1 MAVPPDTPGTVDS
14 GALSQDLALEVLRQ
28 AQERV
33 KAQLDAGNA
42 LNSKLTTAF
51 GQAVTLSL
59 SSFGAAALGF
69 SNTSWVPA
77 WLAIGLFTSGLIWSY
92 AALVALRGL
101 RPQDWLPQAFS
112 PEELWRPEVLNP
124 PDAAR
129 GYAFI
134 ALGLQEAV
142 RVNEQQNVALSRTL
156 SEVLGLLV
164 HPLWL
169 GALAALGEA
178 AMARILPALLHGPIH
193 PPG

>member
-1 MAVPPDTPGTVDS
+1 MAVAPGTPGAVDS

-33 KAQLDAGNA
+33 KAQLDAGDA

-77 WLAIGLFTSGLIWSY
+77 WLAVGLSTSGLIWSY

-101 RPQDWLPQAFS
+101 RPQDWLPPAFS

-124 PDAAR
+124 PDVAR
-129 GYAFI
+129 GYAYI
-134 ALGLQEAV
+134 ALALQDAIT
-142 RVNEQQNVALSRTL
+142 VNEQQNIALSCTL

-164 HPLWL
+164 HALWL
-169 GALAALGEA
+169 GILAALGEA
-178 AMARILPALLHGPIH
+178 SVARILPALLHRPIH